1 MAISGH
7 RPGHLSDTQLIY
19 LAGFIHFTCGQK
31 TVTETRK
38 HETSHPWLTFR
49 LDVEKIPAAVWILLG
64 EARSKC
70 EHLAG
75 VPLQPKT
82 AQTLNQVFLTKGAR
96 ATTAIEGNTLT
107 EDQVRQ
113 QIEGTLKLPPSKQYL
128 AQEVQNI
135 LDAFN
140 GLFRE
145 ILSGQP
151 FALSVDRICAFNAQV
166 LSKLDTTP
174 EAQPGKIR
182 SHSVG
187 VMGYRGAPAE
197 DCQYLLQ
204 QLASWLNDPSF
215 QPDAEHGVIKP
226 ILAAVLS
233 HLYLAWI
240 HPFGDGNGR
249 TARLVEL
256 AILVSAGVP
265 MPAAHLLSNHYNDTR
280 SEYYRQLD
288 MASRSGGDVYP
299 FVRYAMQGFVDGL
312 RDQINLVRDQQLQV
326 AWINFVYDRLRTAEG
341 GAAVV
346 KRRREL
352 LIEMSAPERRK
363 SLTPEEISLLSPH
376 LARLYADRTQKTLRR
391 DLNELKKLELV
402 VADGAGRFR
411 AYVESIAAFLPAR
424 RSPESSAPTVRQG

>member
-1 MAISGH
+1 
-7 RPGHLSDTQLIY
+7 
-19 LAGFIHFTCGQK
+19 
-31 TVTETRK
+31 VTKARQY
-38 HETSHPWLTFR
+38 ETSHPWLSFR
-49 LDVEKIPAAVWILLG
+49 LDVERIPAAVWILLG

-82 AQTLNQVFLTKGAR
+82 AQTLNQVFLVKGAH

-135 LDAFN
+135 IEAFN

-145 ILSGQP
+145 IPSGQP
-151 FALSVDRICAFNAQV
+151 FVLTVDRICAFNAQV
-166 LSKLDTTP
+166 LSKLDTAP
-174 EAQPGKIR
+174 EVQPGTIR
-182 SHSVG
+182 THSVG

-204 QLASWLNDPSF
+204 QLANWLNDPSF
-215 QPDAEHGVIKP
+215 QPNAEHGVIKP
-226 ILAAVLS
+226 ILAAILS

-249 TARLVEL
+249 TARLVEF

-288 MASRSGGDVYP
+288 MASRTGGDVIP
-299 FVRYAMQGFVDGL
+299 FIRYAMQGFVDGL
-312 RDQINLVRDQQLQV
+312 CDQINRVRDQQIQV
-326 AWINFVYDRLRTAEG
+326 AWINFVYERLRTAEG

-352 LIEMSAPERRK
+352 VIEMSTPERK
-363 SLTPEEISLLSPH
+363 QPLTPDEISLLSPH
-376 LARLYADRTQKTLRR
+376 LARLYAERTQKTLRR
-391 DLNELKKLELV
+391 DLNELKNLGLV
-402 VADGAGRFR
+402 VADSAGRFK
-411 AYVESIAAFLPAR
+411 ANVEIIAAFLPAR
-424 RSPESSAPTVRQG
+424 RSPEAPAPTVRQG